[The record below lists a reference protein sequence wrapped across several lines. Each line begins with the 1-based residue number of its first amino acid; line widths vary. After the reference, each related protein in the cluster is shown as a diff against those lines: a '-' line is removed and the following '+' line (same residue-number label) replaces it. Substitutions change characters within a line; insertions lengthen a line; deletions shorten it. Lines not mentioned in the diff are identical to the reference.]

1 MKTKIVGA
9 SAVIASF
16 LPLLAHAQYSTT
28 TAAGDVTAAIGDV
41 GSVIGIVIPVILGL
55 LAALIG
61 LGWGVRKFKAHV
73 SGRKF

>member
-1 MKTKIVGA
+1 MPFI
-9 SAVIASF
+9 SIAE
-16 LPLLAHAQYSTT
+16 AAYSTS
-28 TAAGDVTAAIGDV
+28 TAVTDVNTAIGAV
-41 GSVIGIVIPVILGL
+41 GDTIGGVVPTILVL